1 VLAYVFAVAS
11 LCNNVCVRKLGGLR
25 ARGSGCAPFGRA
37 PSRGAAAV
45 EFALFLP
52 FFCTLLFGMIDY
64 GWYFYQRFA
73 LSAAVRDG
81 IRAGL
86 SVLSTATPD
95 DSWTT
100 ATKRIKIV
108 LQNSNAIDP
117 SLVSFGPAAGSRYT
131 GAVPSYALTVSA
143 AYTFQPLIG
152 LVPVPHP
159 TMNYSMTMLL
169 ELEN

>member
-1 VLAYVFAVAS
+1 MVAA
-11 LCNNVCVRKLGGLR
+11 R
-25 ARGSGCAPFGRA
+25 ARA
-37 PSRGAAAV
+37 RGAAAV
-45 EFALFLP
+45 EFALILP
-52 FFCTLLFGMIDY
+52 LFCIILFGMIDY

-100 ATKRIKIV
+100 ATKRIKAV

-117 SLVSFGPAAGSRYT
+117 KLVSFGPAAGFRYSGFAPEFT
-131 GAVPSYALTVSA
+131 LTVSA
-143 AYTFQPLIG
+143 AYTFKPLIG